1 MPESKGNENKTCT
14 SRARRQ
20 FQKLPG
26 KSFPMLLF
34 PGDTLPPMACET
46 SQGEG
51 IPAGPYMNKRYLV
64 ALDQGTTSSR
74 AVVFTFEG
82 HMVAAASQEFTQ
94 HYPQPG
100 WVEHDPA
107 EILSTQIESLRAA
120 VRKAGIDPAE
130 IAAIG
135 ITNQRETTFLWE
147 RDTGKCLYNAIVWQ
161 CRRTAPIIEQ
171 LTADGYNDLIREK
184 TGLVPDAYFSGS
196 KIKWLLDELQL
207 RDRAR
212 KGEICFGTVD
222 SYLAW
227 NLVEG
232 HPHVTDAT
240 NAGRTMLFNLHTQE
254 WDDELLSILDIP
266 REILPEVVDTAHVVG
281 MLREDLLGVR
291 IPVAALAGDQHA
303 ALFGQ
308 ACFREGDVKNTYGTG
323 CFMLM
328 NAGKEFRLSRSGL
341 LTTMAWRLNGVP
353 TYAFEGSVF
362 MGGATIQWLRD
373 EMHMIGNARET
384 EGIAASIPDT
394 EGVYL
399 VPAFTGLGAP
409 YWNMYTRGTL
419 VGMTR
424 GTGRA
429 HVVRAALESIAY
441 QSRDLFAAMV
451 QDCGKES
458 AALRVDGG
466 ASSNR
471 LLMQFQ
477 ADMIGVP
484 VQQPAVLET
493 TALGAALLAGLA
505 VGVYGNLEET
515 AAGWHVDTEFTP
527 QMDAERREELLAGW
541 HRAVGCAL
549 HWAKADEA

>member
-1 MPESKGNENKTCT
+1 M
-14 SRARRQ
+14 
-20 FQKLPG
+20 
-26 KSFPMLLF
+26 
-34 PGDTLPPMACET
+34 
-46 SQGEG
+46 
-51 IPAGPYMNKRYLV
+51 MNKRYLV

-74 AVVFTFEG
+74 AVVFTLEG
-82 HMVAAASQEFTQ
+82 HMVAAAAQEFPQ
-94 HYPQPG
+94 HYPHPSWG
-100 WVEHDPA
+100 EHDPA
-107 EILSTQIESLRAA
+107 DILSTQIEALRSA
-120 VRKAGIDPAE
+120 VRKADIDPKE

-147 RDTGKCLYNAIVWQ
+147 RDTGACLYNAIVWQ

-171 LTADGYNDLIREK
+171 LIKDGYGDTIREK
-184 TGLVPDAYFSGS
+184 TGLVPDAYFAGS
-196 KIKWLLDELQL
+196 KIKWLLDELAL
-207 RDRAR
+207 HDRAR

-222 SYLAW
+222 SFLAW
-227 NLVEG
+227 HLVEG

-254 WDDELLSILDIP
+254 WDDELLRILDIP
-266 REILPEVVDTAHVVG
+266 REILPEVVDTAQVIG
-281 MLREDLLGVR
+281 MLREDLLGER
-291 IPVAALAGDQHA
+291 IPVAALVGDQHA

-308 ACFREGDVKNTYGTG
+308 ACFRQGDVKNTYGTG

-328 NAGKEFRLSRSGL
+328 NAGEEFRLSKCGL
-341 LTTMAWRLNGVP
+341 LTTMAWRLNGKP

-373 EMHMIGNARET
+373 EMHMISSAAES
-384 EGIAASIPDT
+384 EPVAASVSDT
-394 EGVYL
+394 GGVYL

-429 HVVRAALESIAY
+429 HIVRAALESIAY
-441 QSRDLFAAMV
+441 QSRDLFSAMA
-451 QDCGKES
+451 QDCGKPS

-466 ASSNR
+466 ASANK

-477 ADMIGVP
+477 ADLLGVP
-484 VQQPAVLET
+484 VQRPAVLET

-505 VGVYGNLEET
+505 VGMYKDLNET
-515 AAGWHVDTEFTP
+515 AQGWHVADFFKP
-527 QMDAERREELLAGW
+527 QMESAKREELLVGW
-541 HRAVGCAL
+541 HRAVDGAL
-549 HWAKADEA
+549 HWAEMNK

>member
-1 MPESKGNENKTCT
+1 M
-14 SRARRQ
+14 
-20 FQKLPG
+20 
-26 KSFPMLLF
+26 
-34 PGDTLPPMACET
+34 
-46 SQGEG
+46 
-51 IPAGPYMNKRYLV
+51 MNKRYLV

-74 AVVFTFEG
+74 AVVFTLEG
-82 HMVAAASQEFTQ
+82 HMITAAAQEFPQ
-94 HYPQPG
+94 HYPHPG

-107 EILSTQIESLRAA
+107 DILSTQIEALRTA
-120 VRKAGIDPAE
+120 VRKAEIDPNE

-147 RDTGKCLYNAIVWQ
+147 RETGACLYNAIVWQ
-161 CRRTAPIIEQ
+161 CRRTAPIIEK
-171 LTADGYNDLIREK
+171 LMADGYGDVIRQK
-184 TGLVPDAYFSGS
+184 TGLVPDAYFAGS
-196 KIKWLLDELQL
+196 KIKWLLDELNL
-207 RDRAR
+207 RERAK

-227 NLVEG
+227 HLVEG

-240 NAGRTMLFNLHTQE
+240 NAGRTMLFNLHTQQ

-281 MLREDLLGVR
+281 MLREDLLGAR
-291 IPVAALAGDQHA
+291 IPVASLVGDQHA

-308 ACFREGDVKNTYGTG
+308 ACFKEGDVKNTYGTG

-328 NAGKEFRLSRSGL
+328 NAGHEFRLSKCGL

-353 TYAFEGSVF
+353 TFAFEGSVF

-373 EMHMIGNARET
+373 EMHLISS
-384 EGIAASIPDT
+384 AAESEPVAATVSDT
-394 EGVYL
+394 GGVYL

-429 HVVRAALESIAY
+429 HIVRAALESIAY
-441 QSRDLFAAMV
+441 QSRDLFSAMA
-451 QDCGKES
+451 QDCGQPS

-466 ASSNR
+466 ASANK

-477 ADMIGVP
+477 ADLLGVP
-484 VQQPAVLET
+484 VQRPAVLET
-493 TALGAALLAGLA
+493 TALGAALLAGLG
-505 VGVYGNLEET
+505 VGIYKDLKET
-515 AAGWHVDTEFTP
+515 ASGWHVADSFKP
-527 QMDAERREELLAGW
+527 QMDEARREGLLTGW
-541 HRAVGCAL
+541 HRAVDGAL
-549 HWAKADEA
+549 HWAEMNK